1 MRDIQVA
8 LTRQPA
14 TSKKKVNTAVV
25 VLKMAMVTIIQGK
38 IANKDLGII
47 IRKRNQNME
56 ELKIVENTYP
66 L

>member
-14 TSKKKVNTAVV
+14 TIKKKVNTAVV
-25 VLKMAMVTIIQGK
+25 VLKMAMLTIIQGK